1 MTIKI
6 KLLIYLKPFPPFYG
20 YTYSINQLVM
30 RSIWKGSLGFGL
42 VSIPVK
48 LYSAVQTSSL
58 DLDMLDSRDHSRIRY
73 QRVNEHTHKEVPY
86 DKIVKGYKIN
96 DDYVIVEDQDF
107 EDAAPEKSKVIEI
120 ESFVNIDDV
129 NPMFY
134 ETSYYAEPETKNNKA
149 YALLIQALK
158 KSKKAGLARFVLR
171 STESLCIVHPVDN
184 VLVVTRIRFGQQ
196 IRSTEDLKVAGDVTV
211 SKKELDMG
219 LALINQYAEKFDV
232 SKFKDEYTDDLLKII
247 HAKAKG
253 KRATV
258 KKLTP
263 KKTTGDDLYDQLM
276 QSLSSKKGA

>member
-1 MTIKI
+1 MPFHWLYLSIK
-6 KLLIYLKPFPPFYG
+6 YF
-20 YTYSINQLVM
+20 VM

-58 DLDMLDSRDHSRIRY
+58 DFDMLDSRDHSRIRY

-86 DKIVKGYKIN
+86 DKIVKGYKL
-96 DDYVIVEDQDF
+96 DDGYVIMDEHDF
-107 EDAAPEKSKVIEI
+107 ADAAPEKSKVIEI
-120 ESFVNIDDV
+120 ESFVDIADV

-134 ETSYYAEPETKNNKA
+134 ETSYYTEPDTKNNKA

-171 STESLCIVHPVDN
+171 STESLCIVHPVEN
-184 VLVVTRIRFGQQ
+184 VLVVTRIRFGQE
-196 IRSTEDLKVAGDVTV
+196 IRSMDELSISDDVNV
-211 SKKELDMG
+211 SKKELDVG

-232 SKFKDEYTDDLLKII
+232 SKFKNEYSDQLLKII
-247 HAKAKG
+247 KDKSKG

-258 KKLTP
+258 KKLKPHT
-263 KKTTGDDLYDQLM
+263 KTTSDDLYDKLM
-276 QSLSSKKGA
+276 QSLNTKKGA

>member
-1 MTIKI
+1 
-6 KLLIYLKPFPPFYG
+6 
-20 YTYSINQLVM
+20 M

-120 ESFVNIDDV
+120 ESFVDIDDV
-129 NPMFY
+129 TPMFY

-196 IRSTEDLKVAGDVTV
+196 IRSTEDLKVADDVTV

-232 SKFKDEYTDDLLKII
+232 SKFKDEYTDELLKII